1 MGLDM
6 YLTKKIYIGANYEHR
21 NVEAN
26 VDIKVNGNVIKIN
39 PKKISEIHERA
50 AYWRKANH
58 IHRWFV
64 ENVQDGEDD
73 CGDYEVTITKLKEL
87 VALCEQVLEKKDNAF
102 SEANLPTQAGFFF
115 GGTEYGEYY
124 YEDVAD
130 TIQMLNEA
138 LEGVFENDYE
148 VSFEYQSSW

>member
-26 VDIKVNGNVIKIN
+26 VDIKVNGNAININ
-39 PKKISEIHERA
+39 PKKISEIHESA

-58 IHRWFV
+58 IHQWFV
-64 ENVQDGEDD
+64 DNVQNGEDD
-73 CGDYEVTITKLKEL
+73 CGYYDVSITRLNEL
-87 VALCEQVLEKKDNAF
+87 VAICEQVLEKKDNAF

-115 GGTEYGEYY
+115 GDTEYSEYY
-124 YEDVAD
+124 YKDVAD

-138 LEGVFENDYE
+138 MEGVNENDYE

>member
-64 ENVQDGEDD
+64 ENVQNGEDD
-73 CGDYEVTITKLKEL
+73 CGDYDVTITKLKEL

-115 GGTEYGEYY
+115 GYTEYSDYY

-130 TIQMLNEA
+130 TIKMLNEA

-148 VSFEYQSSW
+148 VSFEYNSSW

>member
-6 YLTKKIYIGANYEHR
+6 YLTKKIYIGSKYEHR

-26 VDIKVNGNVIKIN
+26 VDIKVNGNVININ
-39 PKKISEIHERA
+39 PKKISYILEEA

-58 IHRWFV
+58 IHLWFV

-73 CGDYEVTITKLKEL
+73 CGDYDVSITRLNEL
-87 VALCEQVLEKKDNAF
+87 VAICEQVLAKKDNAF

-115 GGTEYGEYY
+115 GDTEYSEYY

-130 TIQMLNEA
+130 TIKMLNGA
-138 LEGVFENDYE
+138 MEGIDENDYNI
-148 VSFEYQSSW
+148 SFEYHSSW